1 MHMIYWLSLASA
13 AFIGLA
19 ALVWK
24 MSAIAREN
32 RVLKAEFSLGRLKKE
47 LNVFLFQIFIGGQ
60 SAKTLFVK

>member
-1 MHMIYWLSLASA
+1 MIYWLSLASA

-32 RVLKAEFSLGRLKKE
+32 RVLKAEIFTRAPEKGIE
-47 LNVFLFQIFIGGQ
+47 CLFYFRY
-60 SAKTLFVK
+60 S